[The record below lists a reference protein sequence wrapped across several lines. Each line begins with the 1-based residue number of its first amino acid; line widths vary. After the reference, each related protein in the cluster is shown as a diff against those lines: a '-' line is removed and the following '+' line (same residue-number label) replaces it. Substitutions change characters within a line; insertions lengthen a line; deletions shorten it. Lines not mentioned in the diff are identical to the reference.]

1 MKAIA
6 RYLLLCAA
14 LAFALESAAADK
26 LKYRGAFRGSKIRI
40 EGTST
45 LHAWHSESSFVRG
58 TLELDPSF
66 PADPA
71 SKELQPG
78 KIDASAKI
86 SVVVQTFRCSSGSA
100 MDAVMQDAMDAKN
113 HKTIE
118 YTLKDL
124 VFKEFKDDAMLF
136 DATGDL
142 TVHGTTKTITMPV
155 QITRPDAKTIKV
167 TATAETKMT
176 DFALAGRCG
185 FLAASGEAVAA
196 RASLVSRS
204 ANARLPMPPPSACN
218 SSLRE

>member
-26 LKYRGAFRGSKIRI
+26 HKYRGAFRGSKVRI

-45 LHAWHSESSFVRG
+45 IHPWYSESGFVRG
-58 TLELDPSF
+58 NLELDPSF
-66 PADPA
+66 PTDPA

-78 KIDASAKI
+78 KVDATAKI
-86 SVVVQTFRCSSGSA
+86 SIVVQTFRCSSGSA

-142 TVHGTTKTITMPV
+142 MVHGTAKTITMPV

-167 TATAETKMT
+167 TATTDTKMSE
-176 DFALAGRCG
+176 FGIK
-185 FLAASGEAVAA
+185 
-196 RASLVSRS
+196 
-204 ANARLPMPPPSACN
+204 PPAPKLLGGAIKTGDEVKLIIEWTAQKLEGS
-218 SSLRE
+218 